1 MNPWVHPKDHYFACT
16 TATYLQQPT
25 VNRFFNS
32 TNCMHGL
39 GISNGDSDGPH
50 MSGGRCALPTV
61 ERHGLSN
68 CYSTMTSMVPTAIRV
83 NDCWMALELE
93 CRVYRHQTQSGS
105 FQRGSFLIQSLD
117 IYWQTHKIVQEMLK
131 LNTAQKASNITKN
144 TAKQN
149 YPGSG
154 L

>member
-93 CRVYRHQTQSGS
+93 CRVYRHQTIWVISERQFSHP
-105 FQRGSFLIQSLD
+105 ITW
-117 IYWQTHKIVQEMLK
+117 YWQTHKIVLEMHK
-131 LNTAQKASNITKN
+131 LNTAQKASNTTKN